1 MELTPSSAALIGEA
15 LHKIT
20 ELYSGE
26 EDQLLST
33 DFYFQPLQ
41 EEGGL
46 LVFNDNDE
54 EIAHIPIPEWQDYAT
69 ETFYEEITT
78 QLTAA
83 IEAANTDGELERLAV
98 WMPYSFV
105 LVDKERETVSDLLLV
120 DDDTLLVKKGLMA
133 GLNEELNKFIEELL
147 ANE

>member
-54 EIAHIPIPEWQDYAT
+54 EIAHISIPEWQDYAT

-78 QLTAA
+78 QLAAA
-83 IEAANTDGELERLAV
+83 IEAANTGGELERLAV

-105 LVDKERETVSDLLLV
+105 LVDKERETISDLLLV

>member
-1 MELTPSSAALIGEA
+1 MELTPSSAASIHEA
-15 LHKIT
+15 LRKIT

-41 EEGGL
+41 EEGKL
-46 LVFNDNDE
+46 VVFNDSDE
-54 EIAHIPIPEWQDYAT
+54 EIASIDIPEWKEYNP
-69 ETFYEEITT
+69 ETFYDVATA

-83 IEAANTDGELERLAV
+83 IETTNTNGDLERLAV

-105 LVDKERETVSDLLLV
+105 LVDEERETITDLLLV

-133 GLNEELNKFIEELL
+133 GLNEELNKFIEDLL
-147 ANE
+147 AD